1 VFGTIHRM
9 ILWELVKIFLMS
21 LVGITGILLMGGIVA
36 EASQQG
42 LSPGQIFRIIPF
54 LIPST
59 LPYTIPATTLFA
71 TCLVYGRLA
80 HDNEILV
87 IRAAGVSVLRVITP
101 ALLLG
106 LVMSA
111 ITMALYYRIIPYSH
125 HLMRTIFLADPEEV
139 LYTLLQRDHQVS
151 HPKLGYALFV
161 REIQGRKLIDA
172 TFYHRNAKGVK
183 DLAAWAREADLR
195 VDIRNKVLLVHMIDT
210 DSNDGERLDDLHYEE
225 KVWEVPLPP
234 GIFDDPP
241 KKARD
246 RSWQE
251 ILDKRH
257 ELDWEMDSIDNE
269 FALYLAPAIIDR
281 PPQADINQHLTNL
294 QDKKKAKRFEQNC
307 MTAELNMRPALS
319 LGCLFFV
326 LVGCPIGIW
335 FSKSDYLS
343 AFITCFLPIVVV
355 YYPLLLCGTG
365 MAKEGKIPAYVSVW
379 LADGILLIASLLL
392 YRKLTRH

>member
-1 VFGTIHRM
+1 M
-9 ILWELVKIFLMS
+9 IFWELLKIFVLS

-36 EASQQG
+36 EAGQQG
-42 LSPGQIFRIIPF
+42 LSPGQILAIIPF

-87 IRAAGVSVLRVITP
+87 IRAAGVSVVKVITP

-106 LVMSA
+106 AIMSA
-111 ITMALYYRIIPYSH
+111 ITMGLYYRIIPYSH
-125 HLMRTIFLADPEEV
+125 HLMRTIFLQDVEEL
-139 LYTLLQRDHQVS
+139 LYTVLQKDHQLS

-161 REIQGRKLIDA
+161 REIQGRKLTDA
-172 TFYHRNAKGVK
+172 VFKHRNAKGEY
-183 DLAAWAREADLR
+183 DLVAWAHEADLR
-195 VDIRNKVLLVHMIDT
+195 VDAKNKLLLVHMIDT
-210 DSNDGERLDDLHYEE
+210 DSCNEAGNFYYQE

-234 GIFDDPP
+234 NMLDDRP

-246 RSWQE
+246 LSWQE
-251 ILDKRH
+251 ILDKRR
-257 ELDWEMDSIDNE
+257 ELEGEMDQIDNE
-269 FALYLAPAIIDR
+269 FALYTATDIVDR
-281 PPQADINQHLTNL
+281 PPQADVNQHLLNL
-294 QDKKKAKRFEQNC
+294 KAKKSSKMFDENC
-307 MTAELNMRPALS
+307 MTAELHMRPALS
-319 LGCLFFV
+319 AGCFFFV

-343 AFITCFLPIVVV
+343 AFITCFLPIIMV

-365 MAKEGKIPAYVSVW
+365 MAKEGKFSPYLSVW
-379 LADGILLIASLLL
+379 LANGVMLLAALML